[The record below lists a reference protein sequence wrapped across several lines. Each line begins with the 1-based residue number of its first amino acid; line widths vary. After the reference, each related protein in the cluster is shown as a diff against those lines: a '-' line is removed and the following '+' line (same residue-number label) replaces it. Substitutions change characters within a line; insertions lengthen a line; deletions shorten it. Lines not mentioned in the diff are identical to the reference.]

1 MFVLTRRMSEGI
13 VITLADGT
21 VTVTIASISEEAGSV
36 RFTVESTGEA
46 PVIKQPPN
54 NDSPPT
60 YEWANPW

>member
-1 MFVLTRRMSEGI
+1 MSEGI

-36 RFTVESTGEA
+36 LFTVESTGE
-46 PVIKQPPN
+46 VLVTEQPPN
-54 NDSPPT
+54 SDSPLT